1 MNEPPDQTAELSAAN
16 LLSFCGM
23 IVPDVLLDDVLVLAQ
38 SRVHV
43 EEDHALRLE
52 VRLELVVDDLGLVL
66 GADAGEV
73 LLLRLGDSELVPG
86 VEDLGREVLPLVD
99 LLLGR
104 PNVVVDVVEVDLGE
118 VAAPGRQRTSVEVV
132 ERLVAELAH
141 PRGLV
146 LVLRDRFDDLMR
158 ESTTRLEEVVPGLVG
173 IREPVLVVGADVA
186 DDVGLT
192 HGHTSHL

>member
-43 EEDHALRLE
+43 EEDHALGLE
-52 VRLELVVDDLGLVL
+52 VRLELVVDDLRLVL
-66 GADAGEV
+66 GPDAGEV

-104 PNVVVDVVEVDLGE
+104 PNVVVDVVEVDLCE

-158 ESTTRLEEVVPGLVG
+158 ESSTRLEEVVPGLVG